1 MAKNYRPA
9 RLGEEIKKT
18 VGNMLLTGLKDH
30 RLQGKMI
37 SVFDV
42 EVSSDGSYA
51 TVYLSVMG
59 QNFREDASEEE
70 KKEILAAMKSASGIL
85 RREIGRSV
93 KVRHIPELT
102 FKIDSS
108 LEYGRHMSAVIDSL
122 HISGDETDQEE
133 TDPKEEN
140 AEEES

>member
-1 MAKNYRPA
+1 MARNYRPA

-18 VGNMLLTGLKDH
+18 VGNMLLTGLKDY

-37 SVFDV
+37 SVSDV

-51 TVYLSVMG
+51 TVYLSVLG
-59 QNFREDASEEE
+59 KNFLEDAAEEE
-70 KKEILAAMKSASGIL
+70 KKEILAAMKSASGML
-85 RREIGRSV
+85 RREIGRNV

-102 FKIDSS
+102 FRIDSS

-122 HISGDETDQEE
+122 HISDREAEE
-133 TDPKEEN
+133 DSEEKT
-140 AEEES
+140 EEES

>member
-1 MAKNYRPA
+1 MARNYRPA

-18 VGNMLLTGLKDH
+18 VGNMLLTGLKDY

-37 SVFDV
+37 SVSDV

-51 TVYLSVMG
+51 TVYLSVLG
-59 QNFREDASEEE
+59 KNFLEDAAEEE
-70 KKEILAAMKSASGIL
+70 KKEILAAMKSASGML
-85 RREIGRSV
+85 RREIGRNV

-102 FKIDSS
+102 FRIDSS

-122 HISGDETDQEE
+122 NISDREAEE
-133 TDPKEEN
+133 DSEEKT
-140 AEEES
+140 EEES